1 MKEIIMNGYKS
12 IGFDEDFEGKQVI
25 VRHDIDVDLDAAVEM
40 SRIEREEG
48 IKATYY
54 VWLNSPFYSLF
65 EKRYINSINEIISN
79 GHDVGLHFDETAYEI
94 KSEKDILNN
103 IDKEVKVLEGY
114 FGISITS
121 VSFHRPSKY
130 VLDNDLNLKKYIN
143 TYSNKFFKEYK
154 YISDS
159 NGIWR
164 EGCGCNIFKQGKYK
178 KIQILT
184 HPIWWK
190 SEHMDGDLRLIK
202 YVDFKLDKLEE
213 DLSENIKRYT
223 AGNFKIKQPEKNY
236 D

>member
-1 MKEIIMNGYKS
+1 MKEITINGYKS
-12 IGFDEDFEGKQVI
+12 ISFDENYEGRQVI
-25 VRHDIDVDLDAAVEM
+25 VRHDIDIDLDVAVEM
-40 SRIEREEG
+40 SKIEKEEG
-48 IKATYY
+48 VKATYY

-65 EKRYINSINEIISN
+65 EKRYIKSIKEIISN
-79 GHDVGLHFDETAYEI
+79 GHDVGLHFDETAYNIE
-94 KSEKDILNN
+94 SEKDILKY
-103 IDKEVKVLEGY
+103 IDKEVNVLESY
-114 FGISITS
+114 FEIKVTS

-130 VLDNDLNLKKYIN
+130 VLDNDLNLNKYIN

-164 EGCGCNIFKQGKYK
+164 EGCGCNIFREGKYE

-190 SEHMDGDLRLIK
+190 AEHMDGDSRLTR
-202 YVDFKLDKLEE
+202 YVNFKLNKLEE

-223 AGNFKIKQPEKNY
+223 VGNFKMKEMEYNN